1 MKVENNSYFYKN
13 SFHSNLKSPKLK
25 FKQED
30 FFVKIRG
37 YGKNKVWAKK
47 IKETADISTK
57 MICNNT
63 SFENILKYI
72 TAGVIKANSIV
83 KDLSKVLH
91 SGILRIKREG
101 WKNGSD
107 WDGFDLCT
115 NYSNIKRYKTYQ
127 NRLDK
132 TSINPLKNP
141 YKEIE
146 LTVPKIDKEEHY
158 LQHADSKYVNK
169 AINLI
174 CKKYSEF
181 KTKFNS
187 KNVNTSQMEEINN
200 SIAEIRWILAHSTP
214 WERGSDAISNVFIRA
229 MYKSLG
235 IKSYPLKKGISLDL
249 EAYCTELSEYKQK
262 FPTFFEKPPEIIE

>member
-1 MKVENNSYFYKN
+1 MKVENKNCFYRTP
-13 SFHSNLKSPKLK
+13 FQSNLNSPKLK
-25 FKQED
+25 FRQED

-37 YGKNKVWAKK
+37 YGKNRVWAKK

-57 MICNNT
+57 MILKNV
-63 SFENILKYI
+63 SAENILKLI
-72 TAGVIKANSIV
+72 AIGVIKANSILR
-83 KDLSKVLH
+83 DISKIKH

-101 WKNGSD
+101 WKTGSD

-115 NYSNIKRYKTYQ
+115 NYSDIKRYKIYQ

-132 TSINPLKNP
+132 TINKPLKNP
-141 YKEIE
+141 YEEIE
-146 LTVPKIDKEEHY
+146 LTVPKIDAEEHY
-158 LQHADSKYVNK
+158 LRHADSKYVNK

-187 KNVNTSQMEEINN
+187 KNVNSSQMEEINN

-214 WERGSDAISNVFIRA
+214 WERGSDAISNIFIRA

-235 IKSYPLKKGISLDL
+235 IKSYPLKKDISLDL
-249 EAYCTELSEYKQK
+249 EAYCTELNEYKQK
-262 FPTFFEKPPEIIE
+262 FPTYFEKPPEIIE

>member
-1 MKVENNSYFYKN
+1 MKVENKSCFYRTP
-13 SFHSNLKSPKLK
+13 FQSNLNSPKLK
-25 FKQED
+25 FRQED

-37 YGKNKVWAKK
+37 YGKNRVWAKK
-47 IKETADISTK
+47 IKETADVSTK
-57 MICNNT
+57 MILKNV
-63 SFENILKYI
+63 SAENILKLI
-72 TAGVIKANSIV
+72 AIGVIKANSILR
-83 KDLSKVLH
+83 DISKIKH

-101 WKNGSD
+101 WKTGSD

-115 NYSNIKRYKTYQ
+115 NYSDIKRYKIYQ
-127 NRLDK
+127 NKLDK
-132 TSINPLKNP
+132 IINKPLKNP
-141 YKEIE
+141 YQEIE
-146 LTVPKIDKEEHY
+146 LTVPKIDAEEHY

-174 CKKYSEF
+174 CKKYNEF

-235 IKSYPLKKGISLDL
+235 IKSYPLKKDISLDL
-249 EAYCTELSEYKQK
+249 EAYCTELNEYKQK
-262 FPTFFEKPPEIIE
+262 FPTYFEKPPEIIE